1 MTNLSRERRNGVLLS
16 YCSIAIRNIAALLL
30 IPFIISHLGVS
41 DYGIYSL
48 VSALAGYL
56 IVLEFGLAN
65 TTIRFL
71 SVYKA
76 NNDKVKESEFI
87 SSIIVIYGALAL
99 IVAGVGLIVWFKL
112 PDIFYHSMTATEI
125 ILLQSAFL
133 VLLVNVV
140 VTLMSNSLT
149 GIISTYQ
156 RFRFQKSTEIVVFI
170 GRCIS
175 VVVCLKLGL
184 GVLAIVIID
193 TVTNLLHSLIRFVY
207 IRRHINI
214 QFKARLP
221 DKATLREI
229 FVYSSF
235 IALNVIVNQ
244 INWRV
249 DNLIIGTLTNSKT
262 LGVFNIG
269 SQLVFSFIAF
279 ASAISNIFT
288 PKIVQM
294 VKQEVSKADL
304 MAQLCTIGRYQMM
317 VLGYVFVVFSVFGEL
332 FIHLFVGDEFSEAFW
347 VALIPMVPFMFVLAQ
362 TSTNAVLQAL
372 NKHKIRSLLLLA
384 TAIANIVISIF
395 LVKELGMIGAVWGT
409 AIALFVGELL
419 LVNIYLYRVVQLN
432 MLYFY
437 QELVR
442 YSLPVILVAAIAA
455 YFISNYISS
464 TWLGLVVGCVLTG
477 AVYAVCGYFFSLVPY
492 EREEINRLIFKAK
505 AK

>member
-1 MTNLSRERRNGVLLS
+1 MTNLSHERRSGVILS
-16 YCSIAIRNIAALLL
+16 YFSITIRNVIALLL
-30 IPFIISHLGVS
+30 IPFIINHLGVS

-76 NNDKVKESEFI
+76 SNDKVKESEFI

-99 IVAGVGLIVWFKL
+99 FVAGVGMIIWFKL
-112 PDIFYHSMTATEI
+112 PDMFHYSMTAVEI
-125 ILLQSAFL
+125 RLLQSAFL
-133 VLLVNVV
+133 VLLINVV
-140 VTLMSNSLT
+140 ITLMSNSLT

-156 RFRFQKSTEIVVFI
+156 RFRFQKNTEILVFI

-175 VVVCLKLGL
+175 VVVCLQFGF

-193 TVTNLLHSLIRFVY
+193 TVTNLIHSLIRFIY
-207 IRRHINI
+207 IQRNI
-214 QFKARLP
+214 DIHFQARLP
-221 DKATLREI
+221 DKATLKEI
-229 FVYSSF
+229 FVYSFF

-262 LGVFNIG
+262 LGIFNVG

-294 VKQEVSKADL
+294 VKQGVVNSVL
-304 MAQLCTIGRYQMM
+304 MAQLCTIGRYQML
-317 VLGYVFVVFSVFGEL
+317 VLGYILIIFAIFGEL
-332 FIHLFVGDEFSEAFW
+332 FIALFVGAEFSEAFM
-347 VALIPMVPFMFVLAQ
+347 VALIPMVPFIFVLAQ

-372 NKHKIRSLLLLA
+372 NKHKVRSLLLLA
-384 TAIANIVISIF
+384 TAIANVAISII
-395 LVKELGMIGAVWGT
+395 LVKKLGMIGAVWGT
-409 AIALFVGELL
+409 AVALFVGELL
-419 LVNIYLYRVVQLN
+419 LVNIYLYRVVKLN
-432 MLYFY
+432 MLHFY
-437 QELVR
+437 RELLR
-442 YSLPVILVAAIAA
+442 YSMPAILVSGLLALQV
-455 YFISNYISS
+455 SNYVPPSWFGLIMGCLITGFIYVTSS
-464 TWLGLVVGCVLTG
+464 
-477 AVYAVCGYFFSLVPY
+477 YFLSLMSN
-492 EREEINRLIFKAK
+492 ERKEVNRLIFRR
-505 AK
+505 

>member
-1 MTNLSRERRNGVLLS
+1 MTNLSRERRNGVMLS
-16 YCSIAIRNIAALLL
+16 YCSIAIRNIVALLL
-30 IPFIISHLGVS
+30 IPFIINHLGVS

-76 NNDKVKESEFI
+76 NNDKVKEAEFI

-99 IVAGVGLIVWFKL
+99 FVGGVGLVVWYKL
-112 PDIFYHSMTATEI
+112 PDIFSYSLSAAEI
-125 ILLQSAFL
+125 SLLESAFL

-140 VTLMSNSLT
+140 ITLMSNSLT
-149 GIISTYQ
+149 GIISSYQ
-156 RFRFQKSTEIVVFI
+156 RFRFQKTTEILVFI
-170 GRCIS
+170 ARCIS
-175 VVVCLKLGL
+175 VVVCLEWGF

-193 TVTNLLHSLIRFVY
+193 TITNLLHSAIRFIY
-207 IRRHINI
+207 IKRNI
-214 QFKARLP
+214 DICFQAKLP
-221 DKATLREI
+221 DKATLKEI
-229 FVYSSF
+229 FVYASF

-262 LGVFNIG
+262 LGIFNIG

-294 VKQEVSKADL
+294 VKQNVSHAVL
-304 MAQLCTIGRYQMM
+304 MAQLCSIGRFQMI
-317 VLGYVFVVFSVFGEL
+317 VLGYIFVIFTVFGEL
-332 FIHLFVGDEFSEAFW
+332 FIDLFVGAEFSEAFL
-347 VALIPMVPFMFVLAQ
+347 VALIPMVPFIFVLAQ

-372 NKHKIRSLLLLA
+372 NKHKVRSLLLLG
-384 TAIANIVISIF
+384 TAFANVVVSII
-395 LVKELGMIGAVWGT
+395 LVKKLGMIGAVWGT

-419 LVNIYLYRVVQLN
+419 LVNIYLYREVGLN
-432 MLYFY
+432 MLHFY
-437 QELVR
+437 QQLLR
-442 YSLPVILVAAIAA
+442 YSMPVMLLSMPLAFVFFNYLPATWFGLILGCFFTGFIYLVLS
-455 YFISNYISS
+455 YF
-464 TWLGLVVGCVLTG
+464 L
-477 AVYAVCGYFFSLVPY
+477 SLMPL
-492 EREEINRLIFKAK
+492 ERQGVKRLIFSR
-505 AK
+505 